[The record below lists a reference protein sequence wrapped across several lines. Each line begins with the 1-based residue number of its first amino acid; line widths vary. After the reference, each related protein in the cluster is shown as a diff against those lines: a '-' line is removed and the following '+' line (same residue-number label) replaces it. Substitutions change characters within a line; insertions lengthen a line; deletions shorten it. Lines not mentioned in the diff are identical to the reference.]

1 MIKSN
6 KGRKPLPATAKKIQ
20 VVGAVYLSID
30 ELKALGF
37 KNISD
42 ARAAA
47 NQAVRNYFRK

>member
-37 KNISD
+37 KNISA

-47 NQAVRNYFRK
+47 NQAVRDYFHK